1 MGMPTTRPHLSERV
15 KRFALGCLPAAVVSV
30 AYWAAVAPSPVV
42 LGAVGE
48 VPFADQRQLDAPL
61 SGAASARV
69 IRVPVEGP
77 VQPTMAASAATIEQ
91 WVRELDDDSYL
102 VRRRAEL
109 QLIAAGTPALAAVT
123 QACGSS
129 SAEVRTRARRIVAV
143 VRHEQ
148 LAAGFRALG
157 EMPDAAIDVEAGM
170 ILISQLIDPAT
181 DPTEIRRQLDA
192 WAGEV
197 RQRLG
202 NVDPRTVAPQQAV
215 EAVCQTLFAPG
226 GLTGASG
233 NFDDPRNSALSQ
245 VVKRRMGLPILL
257 SHVAVAVGARL
268 GLPLEG
274 VAMPYRY
281 MFKYDGSRAPAG
293 FARTDIVVDAFGGGR
308 IVNEDDLEDIITG
321 LGGGFDPLRHLRN
334 CPRRETLTR
343 MLRNVE
349 ADLILEGEPLKAF
362 QARTFQRLLT
372 GGGSERP

>member
-1 MGMPTTRPHLSERV
+1 MGMPTTRPRLSERV
-15 KRFALGCLPAAVVSV
+15 QRFARGSLPVVVLSLV
-30 AYWAAVAPSPVV
+30 AWAAVAPLSTVQA
-42 LGAVGE
+42 AVGE
-48 VPFADQRQLDAPL
+48 ERFADLRRLSAPPF
-61 SGAASARV
+61 GAANALV
-69 IRVPVEGP
+69 IRVPVDAP
-77 VQPTMAASAATIEQ
+77 ALANLAANAAAIEQ
-91 WVRELDDDSYL
+91 WVRELDDDAYL

-123 QACGSS
+123 KACDSH

-143 VRHEQ
+143 LRHEQ

-157 EMPDAAIDVEAGM
+157 DMPDAAIDVEAGM

-181 DPTEIRRQLDA
+181 EPAQIRRQLDA
-192 WAGEV
+192 WAAQV

-202 NVDPRTVAPQQAV
+202 DADPRTVAPQQAV
-215 EAVCQTLFAPG
+215 EAICQTLFGPG

-245 VVKRRMGLPILL
+245 VLKRRMGLPILL
-257 SHVAVAVGARL
+257 SQVAVAVGSRL

-274 VAMPYRY
+274 VALPYRY

-293 FARTDIVVDAFGGGR
+293 FSRTDIIVDAFGGGR

-334 CPRRETLTR
+334 CPRCETLTR

-362 QARTFQRLLT
+362 QARTFQRRLQ